1 LDTNE
6 PGGMGQ
12 VNPGRRTAMS
22 LQGNPHLLFFYDV
35 GAIGASA
42 AAAHFG
48 PVCAGSLTHG
58 RPLGND
64 GTLAQAMT
72 ARPG

>member
-1 LDTNE
+1 
-6 PGGMGQ
+6 
-12 VNPGRRTAMS
+12 MS
-22 LQGNPHLLFFYDV
+22 LQGNPHLLFLYDV

-48 PVCAGSLTHG
+48 RVCAGSITHG
-58 RPLGND
+58 RQSGWIARM
-64 GTLAQAMT
+64 AQAMT